1 MDAERDG
8 RRALGHALRGERH
21 ARAGDVR
28 AARLHYGRAVH
39 YAERARFGGGELE
52 VVQRAMRVA
61 RQLKDE
67 VERAATPGKLI
78 AAGVAGEALLYAL
91 SASPSSASP
100 SSASPSS
107 ASSSA
112 SPSAPGLA
120 NLGNTCYMN
129 AAIRCLLA
137 VHEFEPGAHVKSA
150 YAEIK
155 DALQNDK
162 EPTKVQLEALRS
174 AVNEGKNPGDR
185 FGPDEQADM
194 HEFMFAVVEPNPWP
208 FLFTLVA
215 TTEDLAG
222 QRDEIKH
229 ATSLALQ
236 LGVDSTPTSIVELL
250 GKYVQPEPL
259 EGHHNTTR
267 TIRIG
272 ETPEV
277 LAVQLVRFTRTKTET
292 RKNDRRVAF
301 EETLDLGPYTES
313 RTEARY
319 DLIAVAIHR
328 GTFGGGH
335 YWAFTKNEEED
346 PEGWTKYDDECTT
359 RADFEGVQKESNGDS
374 TAYVLVYRRAAIK

>member
-39 YAERARFGGGELE
+39 YAERARFGGGDLE
-52 VVQRAMRVA
+52 VVQRALRVA

-78 AAGVAGEALLYAL
+78 AAGVAGAALLYAL

-100 SSASPSS
+100 SSASPS
-107 ASSSA
+107 A
-112 SPSAPGLA
+112 SPNAPGLR
-120 NLGNTCYMN
+120 NLGTTCYMN

-137 VHEFEPGAHVKSA
+137 VDEFEPAGRAKSA

-155 DALQNDK
+155 DALQNEK
-162 EPTKVQLEALRS
+162 EPTKAQLEALRS
-174 AVNEGKNPGDR
+174 AVNVGKKPGDR
-185 FGPDEQADM
+185 FDPEEQADM
-194 HEFMFAVVEPNPWP
+194 HEFMFAIVEPNPRP
-208 FLFTLVA
+208 LLFTLVA
-215 TTEDLAG
+215 TTEDNEG
-222 QRDEIKH
+222 QRYESKH

-259 EGHHNTTR
+259 EGHHNTTL

-277 LAVQLVRFTRTKTET
+277 LAVQLVRFTRTEKET
-292 RKNDRRVAF
+292 RKNNREVAF

-313 RTEARY
+313 RAEARY

-328 GTFGGGH
+328 GNFGGGH
-335 YWAFTKNEEED
+335 YWAFTKKE
-346 PEGWTKYDDECTT
+346 EGWTKYDDNWTT
-359 RADFEGVQKESNGDS
+359 RADFEEVQQESNGDS

>member
-39 YAERARFGGGELE
+39 YAERARFGGGDLE
-52 VVQRAMRVA
+52 VVQRALRVA

-78 AAGVAGEALLYAL
+78 AAAGAALLYAL
-91 SASPSSASP
+91 SASPSGASP
-100 SSASPSS
+100 
-107 ASSSA
+107 SA
-112 SPSAPGLA
+112 SPSAPGLK
-120 NLGNTCYMN
+120 NLGSTCYMN

-137 VHEFEPGAHVKSA
+137 VHEFEPGAHVKRA
-150 YAEIK
+150 YAAIK
-155 DALQNDK
+155 DALQNEK
-162 EPTKVQLEALRS
+162 EPTDAQLEALLS
-174 AVNEGKNPGDR
+174 AVNEGKEPGGGFQPGR
-185 FGPDEQADM
+185 QADM
-194 HEFMFAVVEPNPWP
+194 HEFMFAIVEPNPWP
-208 FLFTLVA
+208 FSFTLVA
-215 TTEDLAG
+215 TTEDNAG
-222 QRDEIKH
+222 KREENKH

-250 GKYVQPEPL
+250 GKYVQPETL
-259 EGHHNTTR
+259 EGHHNTTL

-335 YWAFTKNEEED
+335 YWAFTKKE
-346 PEGWTKYDDECTT
+346 EGWTKYDDNWTT
-359 RADFEGVQKESNGDS
+359 RADFADVRRESNGDS

>member
-1 MDAERDG
+1 MEAERDG
-8 RRALGHALRGERH
+8 RRALGHALRGELHVRG
-21 ARAGDVR
+21 GDLR

-61 RQLKDE
+61 RDVKDE

-78 AAGVAGEALLYAL
+78 AAGVAGAALWYAL

-100 SSASPSS
+100 SSASPS
-107 ASSSA
+107 
-112 SPSAPGLA
+112 APGLR

-137 VHEFEPGAHVKSA
+137 VHEFEPGPHVKSA
-150 YAEIK
+150 YAAIK
-155 DALQNDK
+155 GALQNEN
-162 EPTKVQLEALRS
+162 EPTEAQLEALLS

-185 FGPDEQADM
+185 FGPEEQADM
-194 HEFMFAVVEPNPWP
+194 HEFMFAIVEPNPWP
-208 FLFTLVA
+208 FSFTLVA
-215 TTEDLAG
+215 TTEDNEG
-222 QRDEIKH
+222 KREENKH

-250 GKYVQPEPL
+250 GKYVRPETL

-272 ETPEV
+272 ETPEI

-335 YWAFTKNEEED
+335 YWAFTKKE
-346 PEGWTKYDDECTT
+346 EGWTKYDDKWTT
-359 RADFEGVQKESNGDS
+359 RADFEDVRRESNVES
-374 TAYVLVYRRAAIK
+374 TAYVLVYRRAARK

>member
-39 YAERARFGGGELE
+39 YAERARFGGGDLE
-52 VVQRAMRVA
+52 VVQRALRVA

-78 AAGVAGEALLYAL
+78 AAGVAGAALLYAL

-100 SSASPSS
+100 SSASPS
-107 ASSSA
+107 A
-112 SPSAPGLA
+112 SPNAPGLR
-120 NLGNTCYMN
+120 NLGTTCYMN

-137 VHEFEPGAHVKSA
+137 VDEFEPAGRAKSA

-155 DALQNDK
+155 DALQNEK
-162 EPTKVQLEALRS
+162 EPAEAQLEALRS
-174 AVNEGKNPGDR
+174 AVNEGMEAPFER
-185 FGPDEQADM
+185 EAQADM
-194 HEFMFAVVEPNPWP
+194 HEFMFAIVETNPAR
-208 FLFTLVA
+208 FSFTLVT
-215 TTEDLAG
+215 TTEDGEGA
-222 QRDEIKH
+222 RVANEP
-229 ATSLALQ
+229 ATSLALP
-236 LGVDSTPTSIVELL
+236 LGQVQTPTSVVELL
-250 GKYVQPEPL
+250 GKYIQPEPL
-259 EGHHNTTR
+259 EGDQWRRRTMVIGNTPQ
-267 TIRIG
+267 I
-272 ETPEV
+272 

-292 RKNDRRVAF
+292 RKNNREVAF

-313 RTEARY
+313 RAEARY

-328 GTFGGGH
+328 GNFGGGH
-335 YWAFTKNEEED
+335 YWAFTKKE
-346 PEGWTKYDDECTT
+346 EGWTKYDDNWTT
-359 RADFEGVQKESNGDS
+359 RADFEEVQQESNGDS

>member
-1 MDAERDG
+1 
-8 RRALGHALRGERH
+8 
-21 ARAGDVR
+21 
-28 AARLHYGRAVH
+28 
-39 YAERARFGGGELE
+39 
-52 VVQRAMRVA
+52 
-61 RQLKDE
+61 
-67 VERAATPGKLI
+67 
-78 AAGVAGEALLYAL
+78 
-91 SASPSSASP
+91 
-100 SSASPSS
+100 
-107 ASSSA
+107 
-112 SPSAPGLA
+112 
-120 NLGNTCYMN
+120 MN

-150 YAEIK
+150 YAAIQ

-162 EPTKVQLEALRS
+162 EPKTAQLEALRS

-185 FGPDEQADM
+185 FGPEEQADM
-194 HEFMFAVVEPNPWP
+194 HEFMFAIVEPNPWP

-259 EGHHNTTR
+259 EGHHNTTL

-277 LAVQLVRFTRTKTET
+277 LAVQLVRFTRTEKET
-292 RKNDRRVAF
+292 RKNNREVAF

-313 RTEARY
+313 RAEARY

-328 GTFGGGH
+328 GNFGGGH
-335 YWAFTKNEEED
+335 YWAFTKKE
-346 PEGWTKYDDECTT
+346 EGWTKYDDNWTT
-359 RADFEGVQKESNGDS
+359 RADFEEVQQESNGDS

>member
-52 VVQRAMRVA
+52 VVQRALRVA

-67 VERAATPGKLI
+67 VERAATPAKLI
-78 AAGVAGEALLYAL
+78 AAGVAGAALLYAL
-91 SASPSSASP
+91 SASPSN
-100 SSASPSS
+100 
-107 ASSSA
+107 
-112 SPSAPGLA
+112 APGLR

-137 VHEFEPGAHVKSA
+137 VPEFEPEGRVKGA
-150 YAEIK
+150 YAAIK
-155 DALQNDK
+155 GALQNDK
-162 EPTKVQLEALRS
+162 EPREVQLEALRS

-185 FGPDEQADM
+185 FGPEEQADM
-194 HEFMFAVVEPNPWP
+194 HEFMFAIVEPNPWP
-208 FLFTLVA
+208 FSFTLVT
-215 TTEDLAG
+215 TTEDRAG
-222 QRDEIKH
+222 QREEIKH

-259 EGHHNTTR
+259 EGHHNTTL

-272 ETPEV
+272 ETPEI
-277 LAVQLVRFTRTKTET
+277 LAVQLVRFTRTDTET

-301 EETLDLGPYTES
+301 DETLELGPYTES
-313 RTEARY
+313 GAAARY

-328 GTFGGGH
+328 GDFGGGH
-335 YWAFTKNEEED
+335 YWAFTKKEER
-346 PEGWTKYDDECTT
+346 WTKYDDECTT

-374 TAYVLVYRRAAIK
+374 TAYVLVYRRAVIK